1 MAAGTRGIGVLRERH
16 LHASVKG
23 WYARPGDRMEVPV
36 DGYVIDLVRGELLIE
51 IQTRGFAGMKPKVTR
66 LLERGHAL
74 RIVHP
79 IAVDR
84 WIVQVDADGVV
95 LTRRRSPRH
104 GIAADI
110 ASELI
115 SFPELVTSP
124 GLEIEVLLTVEEE
137 YRHLVPGRCWRRC
150 GWSVLERRLVEVVDG
165 VVLAG
170 ADDMRAL
177 LPATLPEP
185 FTTEDL
191 AVRLRR
197 PRRVAQHLAYCL
209 ARIGVI
215 EAVGKRG
222 HAVAYRSVPTGAI

>member
-1 MAAGTRGIGVLRERH
+1 MAPGTPGIGILRERH
-16 LHASVKG
+16 LHASVKQ
-23 WYARPGDRMEVPV
+23 WYAEPGDLVEVPV
-36 DGYVIDLVRGELLIE
+36 DGHVIDLVRGDLLIE

-66 LLERGHAL
+66 LLEGGHAL

-84 WIVQVDADGVV
+84 WIVQVDADGVA

-110 ASELI
+110 ASELM
-115 SFPELVTSP
+115 SFPELIASP
-124 GLEIEVLLTVEEE
+124 GFEIEVLLTIEEE
-137 YRHLVPGRCWRRC
+137 YRHLVPGRCWRRR
-150 GWSVLERRLVEVVDG
+150 GWTVLERRLVDVVDR
-165 VVLAG
+165 VVVAG
-170 ADDMRAL
+170 PDGLREL
-177 LPATLPEP
+177 LPASLPEP

-191 AVRLRR
+191 ALRLRR
-197 PRRVAQHLAYCL
+197 PRRVAQHFAYCL

-222 HAVAYRSVPTGAI
+222 HSVAYRTRPTRS